1 MLGKDYMLAIVL
13 VNCDDN
19 LWSDQSLETDPDL
32 PPGWRKICDS
42 LGTYYWHVSTGT
54 TQWQHPAHTTCPGGH
69 LEADGEETLQGM
81 DCQAPVAKHLA
92 KNRPIPSP
100 MASLSQRTSLPW
112 QGDDFQHSAEPGSK
126 CFAVRLLGSVEIP
139 EEDLA
144 PGKSSIAVNNCIQ
157 QLSNSKGQGSG
168 ENQGEGQDLV
178 MILKKDTM
186 SLVDPLDHS
195 LIHRQPI
202 LNIRVWG
209 VGCNNGRDRD
219 FAFVA
224 SDKDTC
230 VLKCHVFHCNVPAK
244 GIAKALHEMCSKIV
258 AERAVA
264 SSRLPCA
271 TTLEPVSTED
281 LPLQVDILEAVRQ
294 SMQTYKA
301 LYIGSLPVP
310 RAMGMDVLNKAIEK
324 LTRGPGREHWM
335 PSLIHVS
342 DTAMR
347 VHPAQVG
354 RGTGGYGRS
363 RHPAAT
369 GVGQATPTGDPE
381 DEEAAHIWE
390 CQVRYVTFLGVGRD
404 AHTFALIVDTGRCFQ
419 CTAFW
424 CEPDAGT
431 ISEAVQAA
439 CMVSGSRNPP
449 NSPAL
454 WDTCGRRRRQGLGTE
469 EGKAEGLSG
478 MPNPGGRQ
486 GREGADPSE
495 PHPTPRH
502 TQPPSDATL
511 RPRLVVCG
519 PAVVSP
525 CSSTPRPRPVPRVPT
540 GAVPEVPGAAAP
552 AKVKGAT
559 GRGWAGPTAAGDA
572 ATGAAKASGSS
583 GGAAGPG
590 ARRRGLFSLLE
601 AFRLRRTL
609 LHSP

>member
-1 MLGKDYMLAIVL
+1 GAMLGKDYMLAIVL

-19 LWSDQSLETDPDL
+19 LWSDQSLETDSDL
-32 PPGWRKICDS
+32 PPGWRKIRDS
-42 LGTYYWHVSTGT
+42 LGTYYWHVPTGT
-54 TQWQHPAHTTCPGGH
+54 TQWQHPTHTASPGGH
-69 LEADGEETLQGM
+69 PEADGEKMLRGM
-81 DCQAPVAKHLA
+81 YSAKD
-92 KNRPIPSP
+92 RPIPSP
-100 MASLSQRTSLPW
+100 MASLSRRTSLPW
-112 QGDDFQHSAEPGSK
+112 HGDDFQHSAELGSK
-126 CFAVRLLGSVEIP
+126 CFAVRSLGWVEIP

-157 QLSNSKGQGSG
+157 QLSNSKGQGSA

-209 VGCNNGRDRD
+209 VGCNNGRVSLTCLWPCRD

-264 SSRLPCA
+264 SSRLPHSM
-271 TTLEPVSTED
+271 TLESVCTKD

-310 RAMGMDVLNKAIEK
+310 RAMGMDMLNEAIEK
-324 LTRGPGREHWM
+324 LMRGPGREHWT

-342 DTAMR
+342 DMAMR
-347 VHPAQVG
+347 VHPAQ
-354 RGTGGYGRS
+354 
-363 RHPAAT
+363 
-369 GVGQATPTGDPE
+369 E

-404 AHTFALIVDTGRCFQ
+404 AHTFAVIVDMGRHFQ

-439 CMVSGSRNPP
+439 CMV
-449 NSPAL
+449 
-454 WDTCGRRRRQGLGTE
+454 
-469 EGKAEGLSG
+469 
-478 MPNPGGRQ
+478 
-486 GREGADPSE
+486 
-495 PHPTPRH
+495 
-502 TQPPSDATL
+502 
-511 RPRLVVCG
+511 
-519 PAVVSP
+519 
-525 CSSTPRPRPVPRVPT
+525 
-540 GAVPEVPGAAAP
+540 
-552 AKVKGAT
+552 
-559 GRGWAGPTAAGDA
+559 
-572 ATGAAKASGSS
+572 
-583 GGAAGPG
+583 
-590 ARRRGLFSLLE
+590 
-601 AFRLRRTL
+601 
-609 LHSP
+609 

>member
-32 PPGWRKICDS
+32 PAGWRKIRDS
-42 LGTYYWHVSTGT
+42 LGTYYWHVPTGT
-54 TQWQHPAHTTCPGGH
+54 TQWQHPTRTTSPGGR
-69 LEADGEETLQGM
+69 LEDDGEETIQGM
-81 DCQAPVAKHLA
+81 DCQAPAAKHFT
-92 KNRPIPSP
+92 KDRPIPSP
-100 MASLSQRTSLPW
+100 MASLSRRTSLPW
-112 QGDDFQHSAEPGSK
+112 HGDDFQHSAEPGSK
-126 CFAVRLLGSVEIP
+126 CFAVRSLGWVEIP

-157 QLSNSKGQGSG
+157 QLSNSKGQGSA
-168 ENQGEGQDLV
+168 ENWGEGQDLV

-209 VGCNNGRDRD
+209 VGCNNGRD

-258 AERAVA
+258 AERAGA
-264 SSRLPCA
+264 RSGMPHTA
-271 TTLEPVSTED
+271 TLETISTED

-294 SMQTYKA
+294 SMQTYEA

-310 RAMGMDVLNKAIEK
+310 RAMGMDVLNEAIEK
-324 LTRGPGREHWM
+324 LTRGPGRERWT

-347 VHPAQVG
+347 VHPAQ
-354 RGTGGYGRS
+354 
-363 RHPAAT
+363 
-369 GVGQATPTGDPE
+369 E

-404 AHTFALIVDTGRCFQ
+404 AHTFALIVDVGQHFQ
-419 CTAFW
+419 CAAFW

-439 CMVSGSRNPP
+439 CMVQYQK
-449 NSPAL
+449 
-454 WDTCGRRRRQGLGTE
+454 C
-469 EGKAEGLSG
+469 
-478 MPNPGGRQ
+478 
-486 GREGADPSE
+486 
-495 PHPTPRH
+495 
-502 TQPPSDATL
+502 
-511 RPRLVVCG
+511 LV
-519 PAVVSP
+519 
-525 CSSTPRPRPVPRVPT
+525 
-540 GAVPEVPGAAAP
+540 AAAP
-552 AKVKGAT
+552 GSKAKGVP
-559 GRGWAGPTAAGDA
+559 GRGRAGLVASGDA
-572 ATGAAKASGSS
+572 ARGAAKASAGS
-583 GGAAGPG
+583 GGAAGAG
-590 ARRRGLFSLLE
+590 ARKRGLFSFLE
-601 AFRLRRTL
+601 AFRLRRAL
-609 LHSP
+609 LHTP